1 MHGQELMDAIGAM
14 NSAQLQEFCEQD
26 AERDGD
32 DCAALELESI
42 LFDALYEHLNYDV
55 RDGETPE
62 AEIITQL
69 VEAMDI
75 PTTWQMI
82 MEFDDDEDEDE

>member
-1 MHGQELMDAIGAM
+1 MQGQELLDAIGAM
-14 NSAQLQEFCEQD
+14 NSEQIQEFCAQD

-32 DCAALELESI
+32 AAALELESL
-42 LFDALYEHLNYDV
+42 LFDALHDRLGYDV
-55 RDGETPE
+55 RDGETLE

-82 MEFDDDEDEDE
+82 MELHDED